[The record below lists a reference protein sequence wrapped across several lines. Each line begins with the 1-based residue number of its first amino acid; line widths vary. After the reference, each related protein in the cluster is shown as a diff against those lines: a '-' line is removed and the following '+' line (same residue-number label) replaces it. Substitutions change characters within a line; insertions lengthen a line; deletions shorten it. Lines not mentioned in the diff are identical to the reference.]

1 MSETP
6 PQRGDEQFSGQ
17 VNSMFDRISGV
28 YDRMNRVMTA
38 GLDQT
43 WRERAADRVRLEPG
57 QRALD
62 LCCGTGDLAL
72 ALAERV
78 GSKGNVT
85 GADFSRPMLEL
96 ATKKAA
102 ADGIT
107 QVEFEWADALD
118 LPYEDDSF
126 DAVTISFGA
135 RNLADLPKGLAE
147 MYRVLKP
154 GGRLAILKITQ
165 PRRQPLAT
173 FFGIWFDRIV
183 PVLGKV
189 AGDSSAYTYL
199 PESVRSFPDAETLGE
214 KLDQAGFQHVRWTLM
229 AGSIIALHS
238 GVKAAE

>member
-1 MSETP
+1 MTGTAP
-6 PQRGDEQFSGQ
+6 PRRGDEEFSGQ

-57 QRALD
+57 QHALD
-62 LCCGTGDLAL
+62 LCTGTGDLAL

-78 GSKGNVT
+78 GPQGKVI
-85 GADFSRPMLEL
+85 GADFSKPMLEL
-96 ATKKAA
+96 AGKKALN
-102 ADGIT
+102 DGVS

-118 LPYEDDSF
+118 LPYEDESF
-126 DAVTISFGA
+126 DGLTIAFGA
-135 RNLADLPKGLAE
+135 RNLADLDKGLSE

-154 GGRLAILKITQ
+154 GGSLAILEITQ

-173 FFGIWFDRIV
+173 FFGLWFDRIV
-183 PVLGKV
+183 PMLGKF

-199 PESVRSFPDAETLGE
+199 PESVRSFPDAETLGAR
-214 KLDQAGFQHVRWTLM
+214 LDAAGFRHVRWTLM

-238 GVKAAE
+238 GVK

>member
-1 MSETP
+1 MSDTP
-6 PQRGDEQFSGQ
+6 PRRGDEQFSGQ

-57 QRALD
+57 QKALD

-78 GSKGNVT
+78 GPEGHVT

-96 ATKKAA
+96 ATEKASS
-102 ADGIT
+102 GGVG
-107 QVEFEWADALD
+107 QVEFEWADALH
-118 LPYEDDSF
+118 LPYDDGSF

-135 RNLADLPKGLAE
+135 RNLADLAKGLSE
-147 MYRVLKP
+147 MHRVLKP
-154 GGRLAILKITQ
+154 GGRLAILEITQ
-165 PRRQPLAT
+165 PRRQPLMT

-183 PVLGKV
+183 PLLGKV

-199 PESVRSFPDAETLGE
+199 PESVRSFPDAESLGE
-214 KLDQAGFQHVRWTLM
+214 KLDQAGFRHVRWTLM

-238 GVKAAE
+238 GIK